1 MNPTTGYETTD
12 NNTNKRSGEICKIL
26 ISAFVS
32 RKLTNSES
40 LKDEVEKE
48 KDDQQLMRE
57 VLRQF

>member
-1 MNPTTGYETTD
+1 MKPQIIILTKD
-12 NNTNKRSGEICKIL
+12 QAEICKIL